1 MANNRINTEKQIEK
15 SAVNYSILLS
25 NTSNNYIHKAPS
37 IDKVL
42 GANSLGVVDYYNMF
56 TLVGTETGSVNQTPK
71 LADNITYSIDSTQV
85 FTDVK
90 TTNTNNVIVPKR
102 IGKHAYL
109 FTNNN
114 GATLVAGVL
123 FNVDTIGSAGSVWQY
138 DNQFSINFPRA
149 TTVKYSVSSNVQVR
163 IGDYTSGATP
173 GVTWNLRPIL
183 DGVSQSAPARI
194 HNQILTNSNSGVS
207 AEIELTF
214 DVAFN
219 VTAGTH
225 TFGYEYFI
233 QAPAVIAGTVGNPY
247 RHNLNQIYQHIIEL
261 PND

>member
-1 MANNRINTEKQIEK
+1 MPPRANVKNQLEK
-15 SAVNYSILLS
+15 SATNYSILVS
-25 NTSNNYIHKAPS
+25 DTNNEYFHKAPTNN
-37 IDKVL
+37 KVW
-42 GANSLGVVDYYNMF
+42 GVNNSGVANYYNMF
-56 TLVGTETGSVNQTPK
+56 SLLGSETGSTTETPN
-71 LADNITYSIDSTQV
+71 LLDTITFNYDTTQV
-85 FTDVK
+85 NTDVK
-90 TTNTNNVIVPKR
+90 TSATNTVTVVKR
-102 IGKHAYL
+102 IPKHGYL

-114 GATLVAGVL
+114 GATAVAGVL

-138 DNQFSINFPRA
+138 DNQFSVVCPRA
-149 TTVKYSVSSNVQVR
+149 TTLRYSVSANVQVR

-183 DGVSQSAPARI
+183 DGVSQSSPARI

-207 AEIELTF
+207 AEVELTF

-225 TFGYEYFI
+225 TLGYEYYI
-233 QAPAVIAGTVGNPY
+233 QAPGVIAGTVGNPY
-247 RHNLNQIYQHIIEL
+247 RHNLNQIYQHYVEL